1 MRILVAHLVSSERSG
16 GMSRLMGR
24 AHDELERAGHDVT
37 FLSADDV
44 APVARG
50 RGGRLIFP
58 WSVRGAVVDAV
69 RQGRPY
75 DVVNV
80 HEPHGAPVAALRGG
94 QNGTAVVAMTHG
106 VEQRGWELSL
116 ERTETRP
123 SLKTRCVYPISSLWQ
138 SRVALRHA
146 DHVICLNTQDR
157 DFLQGRFGV
166 DGARITRVTPGA
178 DAVFGEAAPR
188 REYGEPARLLF
199 AGTWIPRKGTR
210 VLAAA
215 YERLCAGGSALQLDV
230 LGAGVPAERVH
241 ADFTPEVRDRVR
253 LLNARDDREI
263 ASAMASA
270 SIFVLPSL
278 FEGTPLTLIEAM
290 WSGLP
295 IVTTSTAGMRDVI
308 RHETDGLLVQP
319 GDVATLAQAID
330 RLTRDADLRRKLG
343 GAAHAAAVEHYT
355 WKRTADAFED
365 AYRAARARR
374 GASPKRSEGGG
385 ASEHLKSQ
393 RHG

>member
-37 FLSADDV
+37 YLSADDV
-44 APVARG
+44 GAAARG

-58 WSVRGAVVDAV
+58 WSVRAAVLDAV

-80 HEPHGAPVAALRGG
+80 HEPHGAPVAAFRGG

-106 VEQRGWELSL
+106 VEQRGWEVSL
-116 ERTETRP
+116 ERSETRP

-138 SRVALRHA
+138 SRMALQRA

-166 DGARITRVTPGA
+166 DGSRITRVTPGA
-178 DAVFGEAAPR
+178 DAIFGEGASRRDYAP
-188 REYGEPARLLF
+188 PTRLLF
-199 AGTWIPRKGTR
+199 AGTWLPRKGTR
-210 VLAAA
+210 VLANAF
-215 YERLCAGGSALQLDV
+215 ERLCAEGLPLQLDV
-230 LGAGVPAERVH
+230 LGAGVPAERVR
-241 ADFTPEVRDRVR
+241 ADFAPGVRDRVQ
-253 LLNARDDREI
+253 LVTARGDREI

-270 SIFVLPSL
+270 GIFVLPSL

-295 IVTTSTAGMRDVI
+295 IVTTATAGMRDVI
-308 RHETDGLLVQP
+308 RHETDGLLVSP
-319 GDVATLAQAID
+319 GDPAMLAQAIG
-330 RLTRDADLRRKLG
+330 RLTRDAELRQKLG
-343 GAAHAAAVEHYT
+343 RAAHATAVAQYT
-355 WKRTADAFED
+355 WQRTAETFEG
-365 AYRAARARR
+365 AYRAALNR
-374 GASPKRSEGGG
+374 GR
-385 ASEHLKSQ
+385 Q
-393 RHG
+393 RG